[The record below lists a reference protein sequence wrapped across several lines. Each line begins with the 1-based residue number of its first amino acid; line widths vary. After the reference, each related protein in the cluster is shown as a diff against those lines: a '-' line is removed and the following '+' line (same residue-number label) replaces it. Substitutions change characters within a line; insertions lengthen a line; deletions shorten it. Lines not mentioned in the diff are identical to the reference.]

1 MSWVKA
7 GKIWEPDGSLW
18 WARSH
23 ATCPTPLPLTN
34 GNLRIYLQCRD
45 AKGVG
50 RPGYI
55 DVDASNPRQI
65 LEVAT
70 EPCLDIGQPGTF
82 DENGVFPT
90 SVIALEDGRILMYY
104 VGFELGEKIRYR
116 MLTGAAISI
125 DGGKKF
131 IRVKSTPIL
140 ERSDAELF
148 FRCGTYVLQD
158 EGRYHMWYAG
168 GSDWTTINDKLMPCY
183 DLRYLSSKDGLTWPD
198 AGEIVFPVTEAEHG
212 FGRPWVIKSANGYQ
226 MFFSVRKRASG
237 QYRLAYAESDD
248 GLNWKRLDE
257 QLGLD
262 VSPGEW
268 DSEALMYSAVIQSG
282 GQTWLFYNGNNFGE
296 HGIGFAQWKAD

>member
-1 MSWVKA
+1 MSWVKI

-23 ATCPTPLPLTN
+23 ATCPTPLLLPD
-34 GNLRIYLQCRD
+34 GNLRIYMQCRD
-45 AKGVG
+45 ATGIG

-55 DVDASNPRQI
+55 DVKANNPSQI
-65 LEVAT
+65 IDIAT
-70 EPCLDIGQPGTF
+70 EPCLDIGIPGTF

-90 SVIALEDGRILMYY
+90 SVITLADGRVLMYY

-131 IRVKSTPIL
+131 TRVQSTPIL

-148 FRCGTYVLQD
+148 FRCGTYVLPEKGQ
-158 EGRYHMWYAG
+158 YHMWYAG
-168 GSDWTTINDKLMPCY
+168 GSGWTQINDKLMPCY
-183 DLRYLSSKDGLTWPD
+183 DLRHATSADGLNWPD
-198 AGEIVFPVTEAEHG
+198 AGEIVFPVTHEEHG
-212 FGRPWVIKSANGYQ
+212 FGRPWVINAANGYQ
-226 MFFSVRKRASG
+226 MFFSVRKRSSG
-237 QYRLAYAESDD
+237 QYRLAYAESTD
-248 GLNWKRLDE
+248 GLHWNRLDE

-296 HGIGFAQWKAD
+296 HGIGFAQWKDD